1 MVLAL
6 WSIYMQNCNTVLI
19 FSAIKDD
26 IIAFEFI
33 HMSFDFI
40 DLDNVPLIRFN
51 VHERDLIM
59 CLDKVT
65 ENFRKIKIL
74 NNSNDSIY
82 QI

>member
-1 MVLAL
+1 
-6 WSIYMQNCNTVLI
+6 
-19 FSAIKDD
+19 
-26 IIAFEFI
+26 
-33 HMSFDFI
+33 MSFDFI